1 MAETIT
7 IGGIEMG
14 KGENF
19 KGMLLYNGSRD
30 NNGEVI
36 YPEFSKDDIRKLL
49 DAGVNELIILDGGL
63 LYNYYIDDKG
73 EYHQIVTLE
82 DVDKLPPEITEISRT
97 PGWHEKFQEGY
108 RNRIKDTGKGRNLN
122 DHVRREVELAKR
134 LVEVDKDI
142 HIWLS
147 FPGVILH
154 GMADMFYNAYK
165 EYVFELSKKSLPA
178 EIWEHNI
185 RGFYFST
192 EDIVNDFTV
201 FYHERNEY
209 NSDFN
214 NPIVKL
220 IKGLSELVHA
230 DNKKMLWIPYYRL
243 DRWAETGK
251 RMGYIANR
259 TDFFDYIVIQPS
271 YFFSKNTKANINV
284 IEESVKRQEV
294 VDFYG
299 DPFGGEKISKTII
312 GAEMEIAEDSSC
324 SVSTRKDEEER
335 YLAYVNAFKQ
345 FSGKYPI
352 IYYASY
358 RDSVMSPKIYN
369 YIKDMFGE

>member
-1 MAETIT
+1 
-7 IGGIEMG
+7 MG

-19 KGMLLYNGSRD
+19 KGMLMYTGSRD

-36 YPEFSKDDIRKLL
+36 YPEFSKKDIKKLL
-49 DAGVNELIILDGGL
+49 EAGVNEFIILDGGL
-63 LYNYYIDDKG
+63 LYNYYIDDNGK
-73 EYHQIVTLE
+73 YHQIVTVK

-122 DHVRREVELAKR
+122 DHVRREVELVNR
-134 LVEVDKDI
+134 MVEVDKDI

-154 GMADMFYNAYK
+154 GMADMFCDAYEK
-165 EYVFELSKKSLPA
+165 YVFGLAKKMIPA
-178 EIWEHNI
+178 EVWEHNI

-214 NPIVKL
+214 NPVVKL
-220 IKGLSELVHA
+220 IKHLSGIVHA
-230 DNKKMLWIPYYRL
+230 DNKKMAWIPYYRL

-271 YFFSKNTKANINV
+271 YFFSKKTKANINV
-284 IEESVKRQEV
+284 IKESVIHQKS
-294 VDFYG
+294 VDF
-299 DPFGGEKISKTII
+299 GGHPNSEKKIYKTMM

-324 SVSTRKDEEER
+324 SVSTRKDEEKR
-335 YLAYVNAFKQ
+335 YLAYEKAFKR
-345 FSGKYPI
+345 FVGKYPI

-358 RDSVMSPKIYN
+358 RDSMMSDKVFDF
-369 YIKDMFGE
+369 IKNFYGGKDSKDN

>member
-1 MAETIT
+1 MAEITI

-14 KGENF
+14 NGENF
-19 KGMLLYNGSRD
+19 KGMLMYTGSRD
-30 NNGEVI
+30 NKGEVI

-49 DAGVNELIILDGGL
+49 DAGVNEFIILDGGL

-73 EYHQIVTLE
+73 KYHQIVTIE
-82 DVDKLPPEITEISRT
+82 DVDKLDKSITELSRT

-108 RNRIKDTGKGRNLN
+108 RNRIKDTKEGRNLN
-122 DHVRREVELAKR
+122 DHVQREVELVNR
-134 LVEVDKDI
+134 MVEVDKDI

-154 GMADMFYNAYK
+154 CMADMFYDAYEK
-165 EYVFELSKKSLPA
+165 YVFNLAKKMIP
-178 EIWEHNI
+178 ENIWEHNI

-220 IKGLSELVHA
+220 IKRLSELVHA

-271 YFFSKNTKANINV
+271 YFFSKNTKANIKV
-284 IEESVKRQEV
+284 IGESVKRQEV

-312 GAEMEIAEDSSC
+312 GAEMEIAEDSSR
-324 SVSTRKDEEER
+324 SVSTRKDEEKR
-335 YLAYVNAFKQ
+335 YLAYVKEYKKYV
-345 FSGKYPI
+345 GKYPI

-358 RDSVMSPKIYN
+358 RHSVMSDKVYN
-369 YIKDMFGE
+369 YIKELFGE